1 MDSHGFGAVGA
12 VSNIKN
18 PIKISLSLLDAQHE
32 GTLSLGRIVPC
43 MLVGE
48 GARKWAQEHDIE
60 ELDEE
65 LMKTEPMIKSH
76 KFYKKKLDTLELENN
91 NQLNSNGKRN
101 KNLKENQI
109 YDKQQIKAK
118 DETRSLDTVGAVVLD
133 Q

>member
-1 MDSHGFGAVGA
+1 
-12 VSNIKN
+12 
-18 PIKISLSLLDAQHE
+18 
-32 GTLSLGRIVPC
+32 
-43 MLVGE
+43 
-48 GARKWAQEHDIE
+48 
-60 ELDEE
+60 
-65 LMKTEPMIKSH
+65 MKTEPMIKYH
-76 KFYKKKLDTLELENN
+76 KFYKKKLDTLEFENN